1 MTRAKAAGLSAAFLI
16 SGLALSVGFTTVAS
30 LLLWPEGPQSLA
42 AASGLQ
48 TLVTILAFAVTTWVF
63 GIRLGGLRPG
73 DLRWHG
79 DGQGM
84 IRGVLLGALPAI
96 GAMALAVPLAGAA
109 WTQDG
114 GTLSA
119 WAGTLPGLALVL
131 LPAAFAEEF
140 AFRGAGLVLLAH
152 AIGRPLAVAALAAFF
167 ALAHLFNPAVT
178 ALGIVNVGL
187 AGVFLG
193 ATFYM
198 PGGLW
203 TATAAHFA
211 WNMSLATLAAP
222 VSGLPFLLPGIDYL
236 PGSPRWLS
244 GGTFGPEGGLLATIL
259 LTLATLVAARFTE
272 RPKESYA

>member
-1 MTRAKAAGLSAAFLI
+1 VTRAKAAGLSAAFLI
-16 SGLALSVGFTTVAS
+16 SGLALSVGFTTLAS
-30 LLLWPEGPQSLA
+30 LLVWPEGPQSLA

-48 TLVTILAFAVTTWVF
+48 TLVTILAFAITTWVF
-63 GIRLGGLRPG
+63 GIRLGGLGPG
-73 DLRWHG
+73 DLRWRA
-79 DGQGM
+79 DRQGAA
-84 IRGVLLGALPAI
+84 RGFLLGALPAI
-96 GAMALAVPLAGAA
+96 AAMALAVPLAGAA
-109 WTQDG
+109 WTPDG
-114 GTLSA
+114 GTMSA

-140 AFRGAGLVLLAH
+140 SFRGAGLVLLAR
-152 AIGRPLAVAALAAFF
+152 AIGRPLAVVALAAFF
-167 ALAHLFNPAVT
+167 ALAHFFNPAVT

-244 GGTFGPEGGLLATIL
+244 GGTFGPEGGLIATLL
-259 LTLATLVAARFTE
+259 LTLATLVAAQFTE
-272 RPKESYA
+272 RSKESYA